1 MATFP
6 PTHIFWSF
14 DSNYDDLYN
23 VYNGMRINNVS
34 FVSPGYTGYGSA
46 LSLNAADS
54 QYVLVSEFLNMTYTS
69 FTWEMWAFPINLG
82 NWKYRLSNKIDSWT
96 VYIFINFI
104 FF

>member
-1 MATFP
+1 
-6 PTHIFWSF
+6 
-14 DSNYDDLYN
+14 
-23 VYNGMRINNVS
+23 
-34 FVSPGYTGYGSA
+34 
-46 LSLNAADS
+46 
-54 QYVLVSEFLNMTYTS
+54 MTYTS